1 MVNKLSLL
9 LIVFGAFIV
18 VTGASPALAQ
28 TPVTVNTNQS
38 ALLASDDPQLAA
50 NKKLVYDFRR
60 EVFNGGTASKIP
72 QFVAKD
78 FIQHNPT
85 IPSGIQA
92 FMAFMADRAS
102 GGNTTPPTIPDL
114 VSIVAENDIVVVA
127 FRREMA
133 DPRNPGQTYTTTW
146 FDMFRIEDN
155 MIAEH
160 WDYGTI
166 NP

>member
-1 MVNKLSLL
+1 MMKKILL
-9 LIVFGAFIV
+9 LFIVLCIV
-18 VTGASPALAQ
+18 VTGTSPALAQ
-28 TPVTVNTNQS
+28 APVTVNTNQR
-38 ALLASDDPQLAA
+38 ALLASDNPQLAA

-60 EVFNGGTASKIP
+60 EVFNGGNASKIP
-72 QFVAKD
+72 QFIAKD

-85 IPSGIQA
+85 MPSGIQA
-92 FMAFMADRAS
+92 FMAFMSDRAS

-114 VSIVAENDIVVVA
+114 VSIVAENDMVILA
-127 FRREMA
+127 FRREMD

-146 FDMFRIEDN
+146 FDMFRIENN